1 MNSTCN
7 NYIGS
12 ADAFKRVLKGGDFD
26 LQLNTNGTV
35 DLKEKPASRK
45 YRNYQEQLNQSQELN
60 LNNCIPVKY
69 KEEVKDKS
77 HIKRAASVLN
87 T

>member
-45 YRNYQEQLNQSQELN
+45 YRNYQELN
-60 LNNCIPVKY
+60 LTNCIPVKY

-77 HIKRAASVLN
+77 HLKRAASVLN

>member
-45 YRNYQEQLNQSQELN
+45 YRNY
-60 LNNCIPVKY
+60 
-69 KEEVKDKS
+69 
-77 HIKRAASVLN
+77 
-87 T
+87 

>member
-12 ADAFKRVLKGGDFD
+12 ADAFKRVLNGGDFD

-45 YRNYQEQLNQSQELN
+45 YRNY
-60 LNNCIPVKY
+60 
-69 KEEVKDKS
+69 
-77 HIKRAASVLN
+77 
-87 T
+87 

>member
-45 YRNYQEQLNQSQELN
+45 YRNYQELN
-60 LNNCIPVKY
+60 LTNCIPVKY